1 MAQRNR
7 AGEGLSSNQA
17 RMKFGAKNTQAGES
31 AERHFGELVDQ
42 SPLVNDYQV
51 FYSLRLP
58 RVRGQKDYNGVDVDV
73 AFLNGNAER
82 GYRIYLVDVKG
93 WSAKNNAIYWSI
105 FGNFPFRGLS
115 PLMHKQSWTMSKSGI
130 LALNRY
136 RDYFKGV
143 ADVSSLVAFTG
154 TGPNRDRLPTS
165 VTFFNWP
172 GGIRSHLDRAALK
185 KVRRTLGKPVMTPDN
200 DPVALKLSGLQKRS
214 SKRRS

>member
-17 RMKFGAKNTQAGES
+17 KMKFGAKNTQAGES
-31 AERHFGELVDQ
+31 AERHFGKLIEQ

-82 GYRIYLVDVKG
+82 GYRIFLVDVKG

-105 FGNFPFRGLS
+105 FGHFPFRSLS
-115 PLMHKQSWTMSKSGI
+115 PLMHKKSWTMSKSGI

-172 GGIRSHLDRAALK
+172 GGIRSYLDRAALK
-185 KVRRTLGKPVMTPDN
+185 KVRRTLGKPVMTPDS

-214 SKRRS
+214 NKRRR